1 MAASTDEPDRL
12 DNAQHR
18 LFDARSPSRHDRG
31 GDFACQPTAEGFIKA
46 FVIGLILT
54 FIAGHAHAASCAAE
68 ANDKKLTGAAKTS
81 FLSKCEKDAS
91 AACDKQAADR
101 NLAGAAKASFTTKCV
116 KDAVGN

>member
-1 MAASTDEPDRL
+1 MKVFVT
-12 DNAQHR
+12 
-18 LFDARSPSRHDRG
+18 
-31 GDFACQPTAEGFIKA
+31 AC
-46 FVIGLILT
+46 VLT
-54 FIAGHAHAASCAAE
+54 LTAGHAFAASCAAE
-68 ANDKKLTGAAKTS
+68 ATDKKLTGAAKTS